1 LVLAE
6 RGTVILRAGN
16 HIQKPGLKQ
25 KSQGTS
31 ARYEQPQPPK
41 GVSGYDPEDKDMR
54 GVFMARGPGKAAFNN
69 VLFGQ
74 CLDCI
79 ILFNVLIMSNFLCS
93 LLEH

>member
-1 LVLAE
+1 MLYFFFVQEDRKVPGILVLAE

-54 GVFMARGPGKAAFNN
+54 GVFMARGPGE
-69 VLFGQ
+69 Q
-74 CLDCI
+74 
-79 ILFNVLIMSNFLCS
+79 LFNKFFLI
-93 LLEH
+93 